1 MLEKLADI
9 YDKKIEN
16 AVAWYENKVQWSVD
30 VMLEQLLKESQSQME
45 WKNVYEVAYNATNSR
60 DKQLKDIMGQM

>member
-16 AVAWYENKVQWSVD
+16 AVAGYENKVQGSVD

-45 WKNVYEVAYNATNSR
+45 GKNVYEVAYNATNSR